1 MQADNDQDFLD
12 RIERDPESLTNI
24 THQELMH
31 RFGVEGIELI
41 MWLVMRGAMSPSARK
56 IHRNYYA
63 PMTTGMGMI
72 TLEEDQ

>member
-12 RIERDPESLTNI
+12 RIERDPESLTHI
-24 THQELMH
+24 THQEMMN

-41 MWLVMRGAMSPSARK
+41 MWLVMRGAMSPTARK
-56 IHRNYYA
+56 IHRYYYA

-72 TLEEDQ
+72 TFEERQ